1 MWSGAGWTICFRQ
14 REQLERT
21 SKFKFLEVVQ
31 DAVCVAGR
39 VWGADEMGLLVR
51 DEAGEA
57 SRAGP

>member
-31 DAVCVAGR
+31 DAKAV
-39 VWGADEMGLLVR
+39 EMGLLVG

-57 SRAGP
+57 SRAVP